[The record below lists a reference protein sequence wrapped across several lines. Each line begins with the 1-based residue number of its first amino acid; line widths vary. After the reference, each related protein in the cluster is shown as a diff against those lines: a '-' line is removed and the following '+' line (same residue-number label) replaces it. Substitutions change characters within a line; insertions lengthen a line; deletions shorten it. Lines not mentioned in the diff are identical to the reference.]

1 MLQKLLKPLK
11 TKITNDNKKV
21 TQQIIFAK
29 LKTAI
34 YQLDNGKSTGID
46 GIPIEYFKSYYEY
59 LKYDLLQL
67 YNLILFENN
76 NLTTSLNQAII
87 TFSFKN
93 DKKENLKNWRPISL
107 LCSDYKILTK
117 ILSNRLKPTL
127 EHTISI
133 EQTCRI
139 SKRSIFL
146 NLFIT
151 KNTHSFIVS
160 ID

>member
-11 TKITNDNKKV
+11 TKITNDNKKL

>member
-46 GIPIEYFKSYYEY
+46 GIPIEYFKFYYEY

-127 EHTISI
+127 EHTILI

>member
-1 MLQKLLKPLK
+1 MLQKLLRPLK

-59 LKYDLLQL
+59 LKNDLLQL

>member
-34 YQLDNGKSTGID
+34 YQLDNEKSTGID

>member
-127 EHTISI
+127 EHTILI

>member
-59 LKYDLLQL
+59 LKNDLLQL

>member
-59 LKYDLLQL
+59 LKNDLLEL
-67 YNLILFENN
+67 YNLTLFENN

-93 DKKENLKNWRPISL
+93 DKKENLKNWRSISL

-117 ILSNRLKPTL
+117 ILSNRLK
-127 EHTISI
+127 
-133 EQTCRI
+133 
-139 SKRSIFL
+139 SIFQFMKS
-146 NLFIT
+146 LFQ
-151 KNTHSFIVS
+151 
-160 ID
+160 

>member
-59 LKYDLLQL
+59 LKNDLLQL

-127 EHTISI
+127 EHTILI

>member
-59 LKYDLLQL
+59 LKNDLLQL

-151 KNTHSFIVS
+151 KSTHSFIVS

>member
-59 LKYDLLQL
+59 LKNDLLQL

-87 TFSFKN
+87 TFLFKN

>member
-117 ILSNRLKPTL
+117 ILSNRLKPAL
-127 EHTISI
+127 EHTILI

>member
-11 TKITNDNKKV
+11 TKITNDNKKL

-59 LKYDLLQL
+59 LKNDLLQL

>member
-59 LKYDLLQL
+59 LKNDLLQL

-76 NLTTSLNQAII
+76 DLKTSLNQAII

-93 DKKENLKNWRPISL
+93 DKK
-107 LCSDYKILTK
+107 
-117 ILSNRLKPTL
+117 
-127 EHTISI
+127 
-133 EQTCRI
+133 
-139 SKRSIFL
+139 
-146 NLFIT
+146 
-151 KNTHSFIVS
+151 
-160 ID
+160 

>member
-46 GIPIEYFKSYYEY
+46 GIPIEYFKFYYEY